1 MSLDREMA
9 VLLEHDYRHRRIGF
23 SMAEDDEN
31 IVEVTK
37 DSPLKSR
44 LREGILRVTAWDT
57 EEWLSESLG
66 RPGIHDI
73 RGKVEHFKKL
83 SASVRDGAISDITK
97 AIKRGG
103 SFGDPWLD
111 DSKEAY
117 GGWALADLKVLLK
130 QLSSLGGAKSGVPGP
145 SGVKVPSPGDMEG
158 LRRAR
163 FYIPKNIEATV
174 HKAPP
179 GVYVVQWEQH
189 GKLYA
194 VAFTGNREKYDWYN
208 SFRSQDDLDKK
219 AKATIESYKGHA
231 DRKEKDR
238 QDTADFQH
246 KYVVGDILYSSW
258 GYDQTN
264 VEFYEVVAIT
274 AKSIKVREI
283 AQTSTSNGVGSD
295 NVMPVKGKYIEPAT
309 GAKKVRTASDGYGSI
324 KISSS
329 ITGFHWD
336 GRPKHR
342 TAFGYGH

>member
-1 MSLDREMA
+1 
-9 VLLEHDYRHRRIGF
+9 
-23 SMAEDDEN
+23 
-31 IVEVTK
+31 
-37 DSPLKSR
+37 
-44 LREGILRVTAWDT
+44 
-57 EEWLSESLG
+57 
-66 RPGIHDI
+66 
-73 RGKVEHFKKL
+73 
-83 SASVRDGAISDITK
+83 
-97 AIKRGG
+97 
-103 SFGDPWLD
+103 
-111 DSKEAY
+111 
-117 GGWALADLKVLLK
+117 
-130 QLSSLGGAKSGVPGP
+130 
-145 SGVKVPSPGDMEG
+145 
-158 LRRAR
+158 
-163 FYIPKNIEATV
+163 
-174 HKAPP
+174 
-179 GVYVVQWEQH
+179 
-189 GKLYA
+189 